1 MKTIRT
7 VGSAVFGTVM
17 VFGYLA
23 FMAVAVSTVA
33 AREAIARRRR
43 GNAKSSEPKMFYGG
57 VDGVPHLVMDS
68 DGFVEPP
75 AQRFDSQE
83 HGHSIT
89 SGGFAGSKYRGGF
102 SGVNMGHMVDS
113 KPYASGGKWPKPSVA
128 IGVAGA
134 DGRMEIKVLEFPQTD
149 AEKRRLIAGRK
160 SKPSTAPIGGEK
172 VVDIKFYHGKRRK

>member
-23 FMAVAVSTVA
+23 FMAVAVSTIA
-33 AREAIARRRR
+33 AREAIARRR
-43 GNAKSSEPKMFYGG
+43 GGSAKSSEPKMFYGG
-57 VDGVPHLVMDS
+57 VDGVPNLVMDS

-75 AQRFDSQE
+75 AQRFDTPAQ
-83 HGHSIT
+83 GPSIT
-89 SGGFAGSKYRGGF
+89 SGGLVGSKYRGGF

-113 KPYASGGKWPKPSVA
+113 KPNASGGKWPKPSVA

-134 DGRMEIKVLEFPQTD
+134 EGRVELKVLAFPQTD

-160 SKPSTAPIGGEK
+160 RQVNNAPISGEK
-172 VVDIKFYHGKRRK
+172 VVQLATFVRRRRK